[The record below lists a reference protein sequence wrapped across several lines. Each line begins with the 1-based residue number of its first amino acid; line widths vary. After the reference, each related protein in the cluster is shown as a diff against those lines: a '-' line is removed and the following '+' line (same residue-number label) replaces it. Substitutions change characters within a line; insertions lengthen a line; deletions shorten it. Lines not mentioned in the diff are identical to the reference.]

1 MSAKK
6 PCKKQNN
13 MKRNSGLLWI
23 ALLLILSSCVSYEK
37 FSIEVMQP
45 SKLVL
50 LPEIKKIAI
59 VSRNLK
65 YANDTL
71 QNYRVKN
78 HKLVKDKVKSSI
90 ENLALETC
98 LDSLS
103 VKLLAQN
110 RFDSIMILPAST
122 FPVKRVKEIRP
133 GKDEWYKILAD
144 KTGADGIILLDMFSY
159 FYSQSDEYSDA
170 KVVTSNIWSFYAS
183 KQQKIIDRFVHI
195 DTLYWDG
202 KNEAGNYKKSLIPE
216 KEAAIPIAAGVIGAN
231 YAKHV
236 LPSWIMV
243 YRDIMTSHDAGF
255 QKAAKLAKNNKWEEA
270 SSIWQKG
277 AESRNKRKK
286 TISLYNLALASE
298 MNGAVD
304 RALKLTSLAATA
316 SSGVFMSSENEA
328 VRKYSAILYRRK
340 NELNKLSTQYE
351 IP

>member
-1 MSAKK
+1 
-6 PCKKQNN
+6 
-13 MKRNSGLLWI
+13 MKRYSGLLWI
-23 ALLLILSSCVSYEK
+23 ALLVSFSSCMSYEK

-50 LPEIKKIAI
+50 PPDIKKIAI

-71 QNYRVKN
+71 QNYQVKN
-78 HKLVKDKVKSSI
+78 HKLVKDKVKLSI
-90 ENLALETC
+90 ESLALGTC

-103 VKLLAQN
+103 VKLLAQK

-122 FPVKRVKEIRP
+122 FLVNRVKEIRP

-159 FYSQSDEYSDA
+159 FYSQSDEFSDA
-170 KVVTSNIWSFYAS
+170 KVVTSTIWSFYAS

-202 KNEAGNYKKSLIPE
+202 KDEAGNYKNSRIPE
-216 KEAAIPIAAGVIGAN
+216 KQAAIPIAAGVIGAN
-231 YAKHV
+231 YAKHI

-243 YRDIMTSHDAGF
+243 YRDIMTSGDAEL
-255 QKAAKLAKNNKWEEA
+255 QKAAKFAKDNKWEEA
-270 SSIWQKG
+270 SSIWTKV
-277 AESRNKRKK
+277 AESKNKSKK
-286 TISLYNLALASE
+286 IISLYNLALASE
-298 MNGAVD
+298 MSGDVD
-304 RALKLTSLAATA
+304 QALKLTSQAATA
-316 SSGVFMSSENEA
+316 SSGIFRSSENEA
-328 VRKYSAILYRRK
+328 VRKYSAVLYRRRT
-340 NELNKLSTQYE
+340 ELNKLSTQYE

>member
-1 MSAKK
+1 M
-6 PCKKQNN
+6 KQ
-13 MKRNSGLLWI
+13 KSGMLWV
-23 ALLLILSSCVSYEK
+23 ALLLSLSSCVSYEK

-50 LPEIKKIAI
+50 APEIKKIAI

-65 YANDTL
+65 YSNDTL
-71 QNYRVKN
+71 QNYQSRN
-78 HKLVKDKVKSSI
+78 HKLVKDKVKLSI
-90 ENLALETC
+90 ESLALETC

-110 RFDSIMILPAST
+110 RFDSIIVLPAST
-122 FPVKRVKEIRP
+122 FPVNRVKEIRP
-133 GKDEWYKILAD
+133 AKGEWYKNLAD
-144 KTGADGIILLDMFSY
+144 KTGADGIILLDMFSC
-159 FYSQSDEYSDA
+159 FYSQSDEFSDA
-170 KVVTSNIWSFYAS
+170 KVVTSNIWSFYAR

-202 KNEAGNYKKSLIPE
+202 KDDAGNYKKSLIPE
-216 KEAAIPIAAGVIGAN
+216 KQAAIPIAAGVIGAN
-231 YAKHV
+231 YAKHI

-243 YRDIMTSHDAGF
+243 YRDIMTSHDAEF

-270 SSIWQKG
+270 NSIWQKG
-277 AESRNKRKK
+277 AESKNKRKK

-298 MNGAVD
+298 MNGDVD
-304 RALKLTSLAATA
+304 QALKYTNQAATA
-316 SSGVFMSSENEA
+316 SSGVFMPGENEV

-340 NELNKLSTQYE
+340 TELNKLSTQYE